1 MDKLA
6 GGARLLKTGRVLCL
20 GRPSHSGLHAYAVV
34 IGTRD
39 GERFPLLVT
48 PRSGDEQKLR
58 AKVWNLRP
66 LGGLPNRTSSKPPDR
81 LAIKSASVPE
91 LLAIG
96 RQFAQRNGAVA
107 LHFLEAVQERANED
121 DDLRSPW
128 SGHMLGRAGV
138 TALVVRTMHAHLHEV
153 AQPRSQAV
161 ALQRMGCL
169 ALWMMTCGESEPA
182 SNDSDASNER
192 RQHAADAG
200 ALPLLASL
208 MRTYGEQHPELC
220 QGACMA
226 LYNIAGGSNCHD
238 ACPGGEAIREAA
250 AQAGAIEAVLSF
262 LERHAQTPNAGALRD
277 GSKCHAEVGLKAL
290 GNLCHVARG
299 SDGSVQRKDAA
310 AAIQRCSDDA
320 LLATVT
326 RLAKLHAKR
335 NPTVAWCASNV
346 MKICMQTLS
355 SGTLFD
361 ARGETD
367 PCAAG
372 LKAGA

>member
-1 MDKLA
+1 
-6 GGARLLKTGRVLCL
+6 
-20 GRPSHSGLHAYAVV
+20 
-34 IGTRD
+34 
-39 GERFPLLVT
+39 
-48 PRSGDEQKLR
+48 
-58 AKVWNLRP
+58 
-66 LGGLPNRTSSKPPDR
+66 
-81 LAIKSASVPE
+81 
-91 LLAIG
+91 
-96 RQFAQRNGAVA
+96 
-107 LHFLEAVQERANED
+107 
-121 DDLRSPW
+121 
-128 SGHMLGRAGV
+128 
-138 TALVVRTMHAHLHEV
+138 
-153 AQPRSQAV
+153 
-161 ALQRMGCL
+161 MGCL

-208 MRTYGEQHPELC
+208 TRTYGEQHPELC